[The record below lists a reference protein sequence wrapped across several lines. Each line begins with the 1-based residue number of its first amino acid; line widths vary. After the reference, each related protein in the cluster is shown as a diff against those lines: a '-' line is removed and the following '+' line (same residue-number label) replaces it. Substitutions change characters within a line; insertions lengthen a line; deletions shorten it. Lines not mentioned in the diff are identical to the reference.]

1 MMRLIRAALE
11 YQAKRNVHSRCK
23 VSVAKRTQVIYR
35 GLAHSPPSEFSVGDG
50 SIFQARVSSDRAGS
64 VVRVGSNSFIGGTH
78 LVCAERIDIGD
89 DVLIAWGGTIVD
101 HDSHSLRWAERHH
114 DVRDTFE
121 GRKDWSYVRILPVVI
136 GNRAWIGFNVTILR
150 GVTIG
155 EGAVVGACS
164 VVTKDVAPY
173 TVVAGNPARLIRE
186 IGHEHRN

>member
-1 MMRLIRAALE
+1 MMRLVRAALE
-11 YQAKRNVHSRCK
+11 FRAKRSVHGRCK
-23 VSVAKRTQVIYR
+23 VTVASRAQVSYR
-35 GLAHSPPSEFSVGDG
+35 GLAHAPPSEFSVGEG
-50 SIFQARVSSDRAGS
+50 SIFRAQVSSDRAGS
-64 VVRVGSNSFIGGTH
+64 VIKVGNNSFVGGTH
-78 LVCAERIDIGD
+78 LVCAQRIEIGD

-101 HDSHSLRWAERHH
+101 HDSHSPLWELRKN

-121 GRKDWSYVRILPVVI
+121 GHKDWSSVRILPVVI

-186 IGHEHRN
+186 IAYEHRV